1 MTLKGK
7 DATRPD
13 DLIELGR
20 VLGAHG
26 IKGWLKIQPFSSDSS
41 ALASAT
47 KWWLADPQSPLAPT
61 DSHFSTFVPAPVVW
75 AKSHGNFFLASLKN
89 TTDRNA
95 AEALKGQRIFVSRA
109 DFPKPVK
116 DEYYWVDLI
125 GCRVTTSESGEPV
138 PLGVVES
145 ILENPAHSI
154 LSVRQQA
161 VREDGVWCDR
171 LDAKG
176 KPVIT
181 LIPFVAAHVQSVD
194 LAERVIA
201 TDWPRDF

>member
-61 DSHFSTFVPAPVVW
+61 DAHISTFVPAPVVW

-125 GCRVTTSESGEPV
+125 GCRVTTSESGESA

-145 ILENPAHSI
+145 IIENPAHSI
-154 LSVRQQA
+154 LSVRQQT
-161 VREDGVWCDR
+161 VGEDGVWCDR